1 MRAWPLGLIGT
12 LVLACGAGS
21 TATDAPPSANPA
33 AGAAGAAGN
42 GGAAGGKAG
51 AAGKGGG
58 FATGGGGAAG
68 AGGAAGGKAGTGGGA
83 GAAGKSAA
91 CPPDEDM
98 DGISDEV
105 EGKSKGTDTDAD
117 GKPDYQD
124 DDSDG
129 DGIPDALEGQTA
141 SNGCAS
147 PQDSDGDGKPD
158 FQDTDSDDNGVP
170 DAKETYPDGSPYSV
184 AKGPPADTDGDK
196 YPDYA
201 DPDNDGDSLP
211 DTAELVGG
219 VAVDTDGDG
228 KPDMSDSDSDNDGI
242 HDGQDGTGDAD
253 KDGKPNF
260 RDTDS
265 DGDGILDSCEAGAG
279 FVPGSVPVDTDKD
292 AKPDFLDLDSDNDGL
307 LDADEDKNKDCKVQQ
322 GETDPRK
329 ADMDGDGASDMI
341 EVALGSNP
349 DDVTETPQSLGKF
362 YFIMPYNQPPQPASA
377 VMAIQ
382 TKLQRAD
389 VGFVF
394 DTTGT
399 MGAQLFALQGAM
411 ASLIPAMQQ
420 EIPDVAVG
428 VAGHDDVPL
437 SPYGDPG
444 DQPFYIPPTG
454 RVTTTQ
460 ADAVNAIKALKI
472 HGGGDLPESQ
482 VLAMWR
488 SLTND
493 TYAYPPGVIKL
504 PDSIPA
510 GTFGSLAFRTDALP
524 IIMAVTDAPFH
535 GGRRS
540 TDPATVHDAYTF
552 GGQYP
557 PPSVD
562 VLATEMKSIG
572 ARFIGLAANNGIR
585 NADPYYDMAYLADQT
600 GSVVPPSAFG
610 GSKCKTNPTGDLAP
624 DAPGGNCRL
633 VFDLLDNI
641 TPSGISS
648 RVIDGI
654 KALLKALKLDVR
666 VTAASD
672 PLTPENQFTD
682 SIDTFVE
689 SIRARAEGGDD
700 PTLPGATCV
709 VLPLSQVRD
718 YWTGPKGALLGG
730 DTVDETFQAIT
741 PTQRL
746 CFDIKVIPNTTIK
759 PLPTVQTFR
768 ATLQVKA
775 KVGKFGE
782 VKFGAPRD
790 VLFVIPPTGQLGLTN
805 GRGRPPRLGD
815 RPR

>member
-1 MRAWPLGLIGT
+1 MRAWPLGLVGT
-12 LVLACGAGS
+12 LLLACGSGA
-21 TATDAPPSANPA
+21 TATDDPSATGA
-33 AGAAGAAGN
+33 AGASAAGAGGAAGAAGS
-42 GGAAGGKAG
+42 AGKAG

-58 FATGGGGAAG
+58 FVTGGSGGSGGASAGAAGTAGAAGSAG
-68 AGGAAGGKAGTGGGA
+68 AGGKGF
-83 GAAGKSAA
+83 A
-91 CPPDEDM
+91 CPPDEDL
-98 DGISDEV
+98 DGISDEI
-105 EGKSKGTDTDAD
+105 EGKSKGTDTDGD

-124 DDSDG
+124 DDSDA
-129 DGIPDALEGQTA
+129 DGIPDLIEGQTA
-141 SNGCAS
+141 SNGCSS

-158 FQDTDSDDNGVP
+158 YRDTDSDDNGVP
-170 DAKETYPDGSPYSV
+170 DAKETYPDGSAYSA

-228 KPDMSDSDSDNDGI
+228 KPDLSDSDSDNDGI
-242 HDGQDGTGDAD
+242 HDGQDGTGDFD

-260 RDTDS
+260 RDTDA
-265 DGDGILDSCEAGAG
+265 DNDGIPDSCEAGLG
-279 FVPGSVPVDTDKD
+279 FVPGGVPADSDKD

-329 ADMDGDGASDMI
+329 ADTDGDGASDMI

-362 YFIMPYNQPPQPASA
+362 YFIMPYQAPPEPPSA
-377 VMAIQ
+377 VMAIN

-399 MGAQLFALQGAM
+399 MGGQLFALQNAM
-411 ASLIPAMQQ
+411 AQLIPALAQ

-428 VAGHDDVPL
+428 VAGHDDVPV
-437 SPYGDPG
+437 SPFGDPG
-444 DQPFYIPPTG
+444 DLPFYIPPTG
-454 RVTTTQ
+454 RVTTQ
-460 ADAVNAIKALKI
+460 QSDAVAAIKALKI

-493 TYAYPPGVIKL
+493 TYAYPPGVIVL
-504 PDSIPA
+504 PESIPT
-510 GTFGSLAFRTDALP
+510 GTFGSLAFRADALP
-524 IIMAVTDAPFH
+524 VVISVTDAPFH
-535 GGRRS
+535 DGKRS
-540 TDPATVHDAYTF
+540 TDPSTFHDTYGF
-552 GGQYP
+552 SGQYAP
-557 PPSVD
+557 PNVD
-562 VLATEMKSIG
+562 KLAKEMKDIG

-641 TPSGISS
+641 SPSGISS
-648 RVIDGI
+648 RVTDAI
-654 KALLKALKLDVR
+654 KALLKSLKLDVR
-666 VTAASD
+666 VTATSD

-709 VLPLSQVRD
+709 VLPLGQVRD
-718 YWTGPKGALLGG
+718 YWKGPKGALFGG
-730 DTVDETFQAIT
+730 DTVDETFQGII
-741 PTQRL
+741 PTQRV

-790 VLFVIPPTGQLGLTN
+790 VLFVIPPTGQ
-805 GRGRPPRLGD
+805 
-815 RPR
+815 